1 MHLKFFWYFQTAQF
15 PSLAF
20 CACCRHLKFD
30 YEDPDKAER
39 MLIRAARF
47 GNQLQS
53 PSRRKQTLTLTINT
67 MSVCLPSFVC
77 LWLCEHQKHK
87 LHEKKRFILEYFLI
101 LWSVPKRLCAGRW
114 LHWCVMLSTIL
125 HSFHRLLQCVLFL
138 NSSRHNTQGCDHLII
153 VISSR

>member
-1 MHLKFFWYFQTAQF
+1 MVSRVWTSPIVRVKGISSFVMVVLLFLKKISSIFHGLALWVPLVSIGFLHLKFFWYFQTAQF
-15 PSLAF
+15 PSLGF

-67 MSVCLPSFVC
+67 MSVCLPSLVC

-87 LHEKKRFILEYFLI
+87 LHEKKD
-101 LWSVPKRLCAGRW
+101 
-114 LHWCVMLSTIL
+114 
-125 HSFHRLLQCVLFL
+125 LFW
-138 NSSRHNTQGCDHLII
+138 N
-153 VISSR
+153 IS